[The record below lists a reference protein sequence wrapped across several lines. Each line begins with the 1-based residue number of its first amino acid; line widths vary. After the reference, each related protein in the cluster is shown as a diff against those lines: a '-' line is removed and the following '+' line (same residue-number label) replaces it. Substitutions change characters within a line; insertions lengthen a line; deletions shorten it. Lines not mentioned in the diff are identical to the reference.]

1 MSSRT
6 GKLASGSHAD
16 WESQGTPLV
25 DAVVNFLPAN
35 QPMAAGRTDADGR
48 FVLSTFAKAD
58 GAIGGQCQV
67 VVVPF
72 VELPEYYG
80 PNPPRPATPPLR
92 PDIPDVYRAASSSP
106 LTADVQRGRKNFFE
120 FTLE

>member
-1 MSSRT
+1 
-6 GKLASGSHAD
+6 
-16 WESQGTPLV
+16 
-25 DAVVNFLPAN
+25 
-35 QPMAAGRTDADGR
+35 MAAGRTDADGR

-72 VELPEYYG
+72 VELPEYDG
-80 PNPPRPATPPLR
+80 PNPPRPATPPPR

-106 LTADVQRGRKNFFE
+106 LTADVQRGRKNSFE